1 MAIRNIPARI
11 LGGPALALLLAQPA
25 TAWSDSLDQL
35 AEKLVN
41 LRGEVEE
48 LNSELDSLR
57 EQHKNE
63 MASLSRRKSD
73 LQSRIQQRQVS
84 ADELRQ
90 DLSEIREKAQK
101 AGVEEQALKPAVT
114 DAIGT
119 LKTRVRQ
126 GLPFKVESRVG
137 ELEEIQ
143 KQLTTDVLT
152 PHKAAK
158 RLWAFYEDE
167 IRLAEE
173 NGIYQQTV
181 TVNGQEKLADVARLG
196 MMMLFFKTP
205 DGEYG
210 RALQEQ
216 GQWTYK
222 VYRDETDREEVKNL
236 FASFRKQV
244 RTGFFTLPN
253 ALNGTEAL

>member
-1 MAIRNIPARI
+1 MAIRNIPARL

-25 TAWSDSLDQL
+25 AAGSDSLDQL

-57 EQHKNE
+57 QQHKTE
-63 MASLSRRKSD
+63 MTSLSRRKSD
-73 LQSRIQQRQVS
+73 LQSRIQQRQVQ
-84 ADELRQ
+84 ADELRR
-90 DLSEIREKAQK
+90 DLAEVRDKADQ
-101 AGVEEQALKPAVT
+101 AGVEEAALEPAVT
-114 DAIGT
+114 DAIAT
-119 LKTRVRQ
+119 LASRVRQ
-126 GLPFKVESRVG
+126 GLPFKVESRVA
-137 ELEEIQ
+137 ELEEIR
-143 KQLTTDVLT
+143 KQLATGVLT

-158 RLWAFYEDE
+158 RLWTFYEDE

-173 NGIYQQTV
+173 NGVYQQTV
-181 TVNGQEKLADVARLG
+181 TVAGKETLADVARLG

-205 DGEYG
+205 DGQYG
-210 RALQEQ
+210 RALKEQ
-216 GQWTYK
+216 GEWTYQ
-222 VYRDETDREEVKNL
+222 VYRDEADREQVKNL

-244 RTGFFTLPN
+244 RTGFFTIPN

>member
-11 LGGPALALLLAQPA
+11 LGGPALALLLAQPTA
-25 TAWSDSLDQL
+25 AWSESLDEL

-48 LNSELDSLR
+48 LNSKLDSLR
-57 EQHKNE
+57 QQHKNE
-63 MASLSRRKSD
+63 MASLSRQKSD
-73 LQSRIQQRQVS
+73 LQSRIQQREVQ
-84 ADELRQ
+84 ADELNQ
-90 DLSEIREKAQK
+90 QLNEIRKKAQK
-101 AGVEEQALKPAVT
+101 AGVEKEALEPAVVQ
-114 DAIGT
+114 AIDT
-119 LKTRVRQ
+119 LQTRVQR
-126 GLPFKVESRVG
+126 GLPFKVAERTA
-137 ELEEIQ
+137 ELDEIRQ
-143 KQLTTDVLT
+143 QLRSEVLT

-181 TVNGQEKLADVARLG
+181 TVGGEEKLADVARLG

-205 DGEYG
+205 DGQYG
-210 RALQEQ
+210 RASQQQ
-216 GQWTYK
+216 GEWTFK
-222 VYRDETDREEVKNL
+222 LYRDEADREQVKTL
-236 FASFRKQV
+236 FSSFRKQV
-244 RTGFFTLPN
+244 RTGFFTIPN